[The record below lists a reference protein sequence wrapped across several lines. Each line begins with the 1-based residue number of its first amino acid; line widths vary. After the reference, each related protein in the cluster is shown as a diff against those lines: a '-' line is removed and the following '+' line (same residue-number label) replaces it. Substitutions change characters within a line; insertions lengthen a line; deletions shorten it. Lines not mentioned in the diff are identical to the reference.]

1 MLQKYNKAKK
11 GSEILQSRCVG
22 YRLGCKEGTLPEQV
36 QPRSFLE
43 GVSSGRENSWCKGPE
58 AGVCLEG
65 QRITKE
71 TSMAGIERRGRAVIR
86 DKVGGVPGARCRR
99 ASRIQERFGPLLRL
113 LRWLSGRESPAMR
126 ETWRTWVQPL
136 GREGPLEEEMVTRSS
151 TLAWKTP
158 WTEEP
163 GRLQSRGVTE
173 SQTCLSH

>member
-43 GVSSGRENSWCKGPE
+43 GVSAGRENSWCKGPE

-136 GREGPLEEEMVTRSS
+136 GWEGPLEERKATHSS
-151 TLAWKTP
+151 ILAWRIS
-158 WTEEP
+158 WT
-163 GRLQSRGVTE
+163 V
-173 SQTCLSH
+173 QTMGWQRAGQN